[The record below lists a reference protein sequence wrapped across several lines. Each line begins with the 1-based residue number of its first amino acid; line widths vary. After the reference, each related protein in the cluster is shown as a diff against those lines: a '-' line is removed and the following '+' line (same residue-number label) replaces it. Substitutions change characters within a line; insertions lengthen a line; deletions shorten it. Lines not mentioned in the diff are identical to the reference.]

1 MESDFFTTL
10 FFSWSLT
17 TFFFG
22 EKSSLLVEGKGSN
35 GGREEIEKGK
45 CVRVRSCD
53 SRHLLCGSLLQR
65 QRKSKAGAGQ
75 EDVGEKKAEEE
86 PVQKQARV
94 DEQKH
99 VAVTPARAQQEP
111 KSEVNNGPQLQ
122 GLSSN
127 APQPQQEKAE
137 PSFYQ
142 RTNPHKPSAL
152 PHLTSSHT
160 PARKYTVSV
169 ALPGSI
175 VFNAQTPE
183 LQARL
188 AGQLARTCAI
198 FNVDEIIVFDEGQ
211 DEQAI
216 DTRRFPPRPAA
227 RKWKEDG
234 QEEGTGEEGGPQG
247 ERKPFDANGF
257 LARILQYVETPQYLR
272 KQLFPMHRDLR
283 LAGLIAPL
291 DCPHHL
297 RYEDESAYREGIVQD
312 VTSSSAPST
321 AKGAST
327 KTVYV
332 YVGFRDAL
340 SCRVPSHVDVPVGAR
355 VTVQMPGPGVQY
367 PRIVSPR
374 TPVEQLGTF
383 WGYQVR
389 LARGGVSEVL
399 NDCPWSSSAGYDL
412 VIGTSER
419 GSSLSALLE
428 QTSAASA
435 TKGEQGIP
443 PFDHALI
450 MLGGLS
456 GLEVAVERDAKIH
469 LDADGAS
476 KLFDLWINVVE
487 GQGSRT
493 IRTEEA
499 LMITLARLKTA
510 LEATGRR

>member
-1 MESDFFTTL
+1 ML
-10 FFSWSLT
+10 
-17 TFFFG
+17 
-22 EKSSLLVEGKGSN
+22 
-35 GGREEIEKGK
+35 
-45 CVRVRSCD
+45 
-53 SRHLLCGSLLQR
+53 
-65 QRKSKAGAGQ
+65 
-75 EDVGEKKAEEE
+75 
-86 PVQKQARV
+86 
-94 DEQKH
+94 
-99 VAVTPARAQQEP
+99 
-111 KSEVNNGPQLQ
+111 
-122 GLSSN
+122 
-127 APQPQQEKAE
+127 
-137 PSFYQ
+137 
-142 RTNPHKPSAL
+142 
-152 PHLTSSHT
+152 
-160 PARKYTVSV
+160 
-169 ALPGSI
+169 
-175 VFNAQTPE
+175 NAQTPE

-198 FNVDEIIVFDEGQ
+198 FNVDEIVVFDEGQ
-211 DEQAI
+211 DEQANE
-216 DTRRFPPRPAA
+216 TRGRFPPRNAGPPPPQ
-227 RKWKEDG
+227 RRTWKDNDG
-234 QEEGTGEEGGPQG
+234 GDNGANGGEEGSNG
-247 ERKPFDANGF
+247 ERRPFDANGF

-297 RYEDESAYREGIVQD
+297 RFEDESKYREGIVQE
-312 VTSSSAPST
+312 VTAASASAVST
-321 AKGAST
+321 AKGGAST

-332 YVGFRDAL
+332 YVGFHDPM
-340 SCRVPSHVDVPVGAR
+340 SCRVPAHVDVPVGAR
-355 VTVQMPGPGVQY
+355 VTVQMPGPGVPY

-399 NDCPWSSSAGYDL
+399 NDCPWMTGGANTGYDL

-419 GSSLSALLE
+419 GTSLSALLE
-428 QTSAASA
+428 QTASAADPTGSLPSNP
-435 TKGEQGIP
+435 GIP

-456 GLEVAVERDAKIH
+456 GLEVAVERDTKIN

-510 LEATGRR
+510 LEGAGRR

>member
-1 MESDFFTTL
+1 MAD
-10 FFSWSLT
+10 
-17 TFFFG
+17 G
-22 EKSSLLVEGKGSN
+22 KKSRK
-35 GGREEIEKGK
+35 
-45 CVRVRSCD
+45 
-53 SRHLLCGSLLQR
+53 R
-65 QRKSKAGAGQ
+65 QRKSKGGAGQ
-75 EDVGEKKAEEE
+75 EDVAEKKAEEE
-86 PVQKQARV
+86 PLQKQAKV

-99 VAVTPARAQQEP
+99 VAVALARPQQEP
-111 KSEVNNGPQLQ
+111 QSEDNHTQQSQ

-127 APQPQQEKAE
+127 AQQPQQEKTE
-137 PSFYQ
+137 QTFYQ

-152 PHLTSSHT
+152 PHLASSHT

-175 VFNAQTPE
+175 VLNAQTPE

-211 DEQAI
+211 DEQAN

-234 QEEGTGEEGGPQG
+234 QEEGMGEEGEPQG

-312 VTSSSAPST
+312 VTSSSAPSA

-476 KLFDLWINVVE
+476 RLFDLWINVVE